1 MKILVLNS
9 GSSSIKFKLY
19 DVNEETNYF
28 SALCEGQ
35 ADRIGIA
42 GSSIARQCTGCCD
55 MEKQFIDLPTHRHA
69 IDEIL
74 KQLTESKQAVLEDL
88 DDLTAVGHRVV
99 HGGEDF
105 KGSVLMDREVVKAIE
120 HNSMLAP
127 LHNPPNLMGIKA
139 MAFLMPFMPQVA
151 VFDTAIHQ
159 TMPKKAYMY
168 ALPRAQYKEY
178 KIRKYGFH
186 GTSHGYVAKKAAD
199 ELGKPLEELKLITCH
214 LGNGGS
220 ITAFM
225 DGVSVDTSMGFT
237 PLDGIIM
244 GTRSGTLDP
253 YVPLHIMESQEL
265 TPAQVSTMLNK
276 QGGLLAIS
284 GKSDMRDNIQGAEDG
299 DADCQLAIEMYCYTI
314 QKYIGSYIAAM
325 NGVDAIIFTAGV
337 GENNPKLRA
346 QILENFGYM
355 GLKVDEARNDANET
369 IITTDDSNVAAL
381 KVHTNEELVIALDT
395 YELVKGNSE

>member
-19 DVNEETNYF
+19 HADESDEQF
-28 SALCEGQ
+28 RALCEGQ
-35 ADRIGIA
+35 ADRIGID
-42 GSSIARQCTGCCD
+42 GSTLAYERNDEGK
-55 MEKQFIDLPTHRHA
+55 EKTFIDLADHKVA

-74 KQLTESKQAVLEDL
+74 KQLTDAETGVLGSLEEL
-88 DDLTAVGHRVV
+88 SGVGHRVV

-105 KGSVLMDREVVKAIE
+105 TGSVVIDREVIKAIE
-120 HNSMLAP
+120 RNSMLAP

-139 MAFLMPFMPQVA
+139 MALLLPDMPQVA

-159 TMPKKAYMY
+159 SMPKKAYMY
-168 ALPRAQYKEY
+168 ALPRAQYTNY

-186 GTSHGYVAKKAAD
+186 GTSHGYVANKAA
-199 ELGKPLEELKLITCH
+199 EQLGKPLKDLKVITCH

-220 ITAFM
+220 LAAFM
-225 DGVSVDTSMGFT
+225 GGVSVDTSMGFT

-265 TPAQVSTMLNK
+265 KPAQVSTMMNK

-284 GKSDMRDNIQGAEDG
+284 GKSDMRDNVESAAAGNE
-299 DADCQLAIEMYCYTI
+299 DCQMAIEMFCYSI
-314 QKYIGSYIAAM
+314 QKYIGSYVAAM
-325 NGVDAIIFTAGV
+325 NGVDCIVFTAGV
-337 GENNPKLRA
+337 GENNPMLRA
-346 QILENFGYM
+346 KILENFTFLG
-355 GLKVDEARNDANET
+355 VEIDAERNDANGAVL
-369 IITTDDSNVAAL
+369 TTSDSKVSAL
-381 KVHTNEELVIALDT
+381 KIHTNEELVIALDT
-395 YELVKGNSE
+395 FNLIK

>member
-19 DVNEETNYF
+19 HVNDADEQF

-42 GSSIARQCTGCCD
+42 GSTISYAKGD
-55 MEKQFIDLPTHRHA
+55 EDKEKQFIDLATHKTA

-74 KQLTESKQAVLEDL
+74 KLLVDPEKGVLESLEDL
-88 DDLTAVGHRVV
+88 YGVGHRVV

-105 KGSVLMDREVVKAIE
+105 TGSVVVDRDVVKAIE
-120 HNSMLAP
+120 RNSMLAP

-139 MAFLMPFMPQVA
+139 MGSLLPFVPQVA

-159 TMPKKAYMY
+159 SMPKKAYMY
-168 ALPRAQYKEY
+168 AIPRAQYKEY

-186 GTSHGYVAKKAAD
+186 GTSHGYVAEKAA
-199 ELGKPLEELKLITCH
+199 EQMGKDLKDLKIITCH

-220 ITAFM
+220 LAAFM
-225 DGVSVDTSMGFT
+225 DGISIDTSMGFT

-244 GTRSGTLDP
+244 GTRSGALDP

-276 QGGLLAIS
+276 QGGLLSIS
-284 GKSDMRDNIQGAEDG
+284 GKSDMRDNVESAAAG
-299 DADCQLAIEMYCYTI
+299 DADCQLAIEMFCYSI
-314 QKYIGSYIAAM
+314 QKYIGSYAAAM
-325 NGVDAIIFTAGV
+325 NGVDCIVFTAGV
-337 GENNPKLRA
+337 GENNPMLRA
-346 QILENFGYM
+346 KILENFEFIGVE
-355 GLKVDEARNDANET
+355 VDAAKNDANET
-369 IITTDDSNVAAL
+369 VLTTADSKVKAL
-381 KVHTNEELVIALDT
+381 KIHTNEELVIALDT
-395 YELVKGNSE
+395 YNLIK

>member
-19 DVNEETNYF
+19 HANESDDQF
-28 SALCEGQ
+28 HALCEGQ
-35 ADRIGIA
+35 ADRIGID
-42 GSSIARQCTGCCD
+42 GSTLAYERGD
-55 MEKQFIDLPTHRHA
+55 EGKEKQFIALPDHKHA

-74 KQLTESKQAVLEDL
+74 KQLIDPETGVLESLEDL
-88 DDLTAVGHRVV
+88 GGVGHRVV

-105 KGSVLMDREVVKAIE
+105 TGSVVIDREVIKAIE
-120 HNSMLAP
+120 RNSMLAP

-139 MAFLMPFMPQVA
+139 MASLLPFMPQVA

-159 TMPKKAYMY
+159 SMPKKAYMY
-168 ALPRAQYKEY
+168 ALPLAQYKTY

-186 GTSHGYVAKKAAD
+186 GTSHGYVANKAAE
-199 ELGKPLEELKLITCH
+199 ELGKELKDLKIITCH

-220 ITAFM
+220 LAAFM
-225 DGVSVDTSMGFT
+225 GGVSVDTSMGFT

-265 TPAQVSTMLNK
+265 KPSQVSTMMNK

-284 GKSDMRDNIQGAEDG
+284 GKSDMRDNVESAAAG
-299 DADCQLAIEMYCYTI
+299 DADCQMAIEMFCYSI
-314 QKYIGSYIAAM
+314 QKYIGSYAAAM
-325 NGVDAIIFTAGV
+325 NGVDCIVFTAGV
-337 GENNPKLRA
+337 GENNPMLRDK
-346 QILENFGYM
+346 ILENFTFL
-355 GLKVDEARNDANET
+355 GLEVDKAKNDANET
-369 IITTDDSNVAAL
+369 VLTTEASKVVAL
-381 KVHTNEELVIALDT
+381 KIHTNEELVIALDT
-395 YELVKGNSE
+395 YNLIK

>member
-19 DVNEETNYF
+19 QVDPETEYF

-35 ADRIGIA
+35 ADRVGIA
-42 GSSIARQCTGCCD
+42 GSTITRQCTGCCD
-55 MEKQFIDLPTHRHA
+55 KDKQFVDLPTHKNA

-74 KQLTESKQAVLEDL
+74 KLLTESDRGVLKSL
-88 DDLTAVGHRVV
+88 DELSGVGHRVV

-105 KGSVLMDREVVKAIE
+105 TGSVVINRDVIKAIE
-120 HNSMLAP
+120 RNSMLAP

-139 MAFLMPFMPQVA
+139 MSSLLPNMPQVA

-159 TMPKKAYMY
+159 SMPKKAYMY

-186 GTSHGYVAKKAAD
+186 GTSHGYVAKKAAQ
-199 ELGKPLEELKLITCH
+199 ELGQPLESLKLITCH

-220 ITAFM
+220 LAAFM
-225 DGVSVDTSMGFT
+225 GGVSVDTSMGFT

-265 TPAQVSTMLNK
+265 TPAQVSTMMNK

-284 GKSDMRDNIQGAEDG
+284 GKSDMRDNVKGAEEG
-299 DADCQLAIEMYCYTI
+299 DVDCQMAIEMFCYSI
-314 QKYIGSYIAAM
+314 QKYIGSYAAAM
-325 NGVDAIIFTAGV
+325 NGVDAIVFTAGV
-337 GENNPKLRA
+337 GENNPMLREK
-346 QILENFGYM
+346 ILENFTFL
-355 GLKVDEARNDANET
+355 GLEIDPDKNNANET
-369 IITTDDSNVAAL
+369 VITKDSSKVTAL
-381 KVHTNEELVIALDT
+381 KIHTNEELVIALDT
-395 YELVKGNSE
+395 FLLIK

>member
-19 DVNEETNYF
+19 HANESDDQF
-28 SALCEGQ
+28 HALCEGQ
-35 ADRIGIA
+35 ADRIGID
-42 GSSIARQCTGCCD
+42 GSTLAYERGD
-55 MEKQFIDLPTHRHA
+55 EGKEKQFIAPPDHKHA

-74 KQLTESKQAVLEDL
+74 KQLIDPETGVLESLEDL
-88 DDLTAVGHRVV
+88 GGVGHRVV

-105 KGSVLMDREVVKAIE
+105 TGSVVIDREVIKAIE
-120 HNSMLAP
+120 RNSMLAP

-139 MAFLMPFMPQVA
+139 MASLLPFMPQVA

-159 TMPKKAYMY
+159 SMPKKAYMY
-168 ALPRAQYKEY
+168 ALPLAQYKTY

-186 GTSHGYVAKKAAD
+186 GTSHGYVANKAAE
-199 ELGKPLEELKLITCH
+199 ELGKELKDLKIITCH

-220 ITAFM
+220 LAAFM
-225 DGVSVDTSMGFT
+225 GGVSVDTSMGFT

-265 TPAQVSTMLNK
+265 KPSQVSTMMNK

-284 GKSDMRDNIQGAEDG
+284 GKSDMRDNVESAAAG
-299 DADCQLAIEMYCYTI
+299 DADCQMAIEMFCYSI
-314 QKYIGSYIAAM
+314 QKYIGSYAAAM
-325 NGVDAIIFTAGV
+325 NGVDCIVFTAGV
-337 GENNPKLRA
+337 GENNPMLRDK
-346 QILENFGYM
+346 ILENFTFL
-355 GLKVDEARNDANET
+355 GLEVDKAKNDANET
-369 IITTDDSNVAAL
+369 VLTTEASKVVAL
-381 KVHTNEELVIALDT
+381 KIHTNEELVIALDT
-395 YELVKGNSE
+395 YNLIK